1 MEIFYGKTFS
11 KDLDNLRN
19 QPKVRKNLLDL
30 IKKIKAMKSLREV
43 KDIKKLKDMRTT
55 FGSRLGITRLGF
67 KLNQDR
73 IELIRFLHRKEI
85 YRRFP

>member
-19 QPKVRKNLLDL
+19 QPQVRKNLLDL

-43 KDIKKLKDMRTT
+43 KDIKKIEGYEDYFRIKI
-55 FGSRLGITRLGF
+55 GNYRLGF

>member
-11 KDLDNLRN
+11 KDLDDLRN

-30 IKKIKAMKSLREV
+30 IKKIKDMKSLREL
-43 KDIKKLKDMRTT
+43 KDIKKIEGYEDYFRIKIGDY
-55 FGSRLGITRLGF
+55 RLGF
-67 KLNQDR
+67 KLKQDK